1 MKALTLL
8 VLALIVGVVVG
19 YSIRDK
25 RDARI

>member
-19 YSIRDK
+19 YTIRDK

>member
-19 YSIRDK
+19 YTIRGK